1 MANISQFKS
10 QMKAGGARS
19 NAFKCIITPPQ
30 GLIPGATLAGSKI
43 EFMAKAASLP
53 SADLAPVEVMYRGRP
68 VNFAG
73 ERTFQPWTVTLY
85 NDNDFIVRNAFEA
98 WVNEIS
104 RAESTNGVL
113 NPALYQV
120 DMEVYQ
126 LDRNDKQLKKYIFRD
141 AFPTSVEAISLS
153 WDDNNRIQEYSVT
166 FQYNFWEAASV
177 GF

>member
-1 MANISQFKS
+1 MR
-10 QMKAGGARS
+10 AGGARS

-30 GLIPGATLAGSKI
+30 GIIPGATAAGSKI

-53 SADLAPVEVMYRGRP
+53 AATVADIEVSYRGRP
-68 VNFAG
+68 VHFAG
-73 ERTFQPWTVTLY
+73 ERVFQPWTVTLY

-113 NPALYQV
+113 NPADYQV

-126 LDRNDKQLKKYIFRD
+126 LDRNDNQLKKYIFRD
-141 AFPTSVEAISLS
+141 AYPTDVDAIPLS
-153 WDDNNRIQEYSVT
+153 WDANNQIQEYSVT
-166 FQYNFWEAASV
+166 FQYNFWEAQATS
-177 GF
+177 F

>member
-1 MANISQFKS
+1 MRG
-10 QMKAGGARS
+10 GGARS

-30 GLIPGATLAGSKI
+30 GLVLGAALAGSKI
-43 EFMAKAASLP
+43 EFMCKAASLP
-53 SADLAPVEVMYRGRP
+53 SSDLAPVEVMYRGRP

-73 ERTFQPWTVTLY
+73 ERTFQPWNITLY

-98 WVNEIS
+98 WINEMS

-126 LDRNDKQLKKYIFRD
+126 LDRNDNQLKKYIFRD
-141 AFPTSVEAISLS
+141 AFPTNVEAIPLS
-153 WDDNNRIQEYSVT
+153 WDDNNRIQEYGVT
-166 FQYNFWEAASV
+166 VAYNFFEAEARIA
-177 GF
+177 

>member
-1 MANISQFKS
+1 MDISSFKA
-10 QMKAGGARS
+10 QMRGGGARS

-30 GLIPGATLAGSKI
+30 GLVAGATLAGSKI

-53 SADLAPVEVMYRGRP
+53 DASVAPIEVSYRGRP
-68 VNFAG
+68 VKFAG
-73 ERTFQPWTVTLY
+73 ERTFTPWTVTLY

-98 WVNEIS
+98 WVNETS

-113 NPALYQV
+113 NPSDYQV

-126 LDRNDKQLKKYIFRD
+126 LDRNDNILKKYIFRD
-141 AFPTSVEAISLS
+141 AFPVTVESIALS
-153 WDDNNRIQEYSVT
+153 WDANNQIQEYSVT
-166 FQYNFWEAASV
+166 FEYNYWEAQAT

>member
-1 MANISQFKS
+1 MADISAFKA

-30 GLIPGATLAGSKI
+30 GLIAGAALAGSKI
-43 EFMAKAASLP
+43 EFMAKSASLP
-53 SADLAPVEVMYRGRP
+53 DASVAPIEVMYRGRP

-85 NDNDFIVRNAFEA
+85 NDNDFIVRDAFEN

-113 NPALYQV
+113 LPSAYQV

-141 AFPTSVEAISLS
+141 AFPTNVSDIQLS
-153 WDDNNRIQEYSVT
+153 WDANNQIQEYSVT
-166 FQYNFWEAASV
+166 FVYNFWEPVKLGA
-177 GF
+177 